1 VLAQRFASLELIVVD
16 NSTDPKANA
25 DLRRRYRD
33 PRFRYVFEP
42 VQGLSHARNRG
53 TALARGRYVAFLD
66 DDAIAKPDWA
76 EMLVDGFRKL
86 GGQTAC
92 IGGRI
97 VPRWLAPR
105 PDWLTRN
112 LLGYLSIVDWG
123 GKLRPLR
130 KKEWIAGC
138 NIAFE
143 RKALQDANGFPT
155 ALCMMGNGAALL

>member
-1 VLAQRFASLELIVVD
+1 MPKKISLSVVICTCDRRETLSTAIESVLAQRFASLELIVVD

-76 EMLVDGFRKL
+76 EMLAGGFRQL

-97 VPRWLAPR
+97 VPGWRR
-105 PDWLTRN
+105 GRT
-112 LLGYLSIVDWG
+112 G
-123 GKLRPLR
+123 
-130 KKEWIAGC
+130 
-138 NIAFE
+138 
-143 RKALQDANGFPT
+143 
-155 ALCMMGNGAALL
+155 